1 MHEVREKI
9 FRVIQPAAKDNF
21 ALASWIFDV
30 AITTL
35 VLLSVI
41 CVFAITFDLPP
52 SWVKAIQW
60 IEASISVIFTIEYIL
75 RLFTADFLDQNK
87 GEKSMWRA
95 MLQYMRSGMALV
107 DLVAI
112 LPFYLPMVFPCN
124 LLAVRIFRLL
134 RLLRIF
140 KLNRYFASLAAIG
153 QVIKSKSREL
163 LGSLFFVALM
173 LVVSSLV
180 IYAVEHDAQ
189 PDVFKNAFSG
199 LWWAIA
205 TLTTVGYGDIYPVTT
220 VGRMVGAVIALL
232 GIGMVAIPT
241 GIISS
246 GLIEQMKK
254 GHSQDVE
261 NEKSS
266 DCVFCPHCGKRLH
279 D

>member
-1 MHEVREKI
+1 MHKVREII
-9 FRVIQPAAKDNF
+9 FKVIQPATKDSF
-21 ALASWIFDV
+21 AFASWVFD
-30 AITTL
+30 ATITVL

-41 CVFAITFDLPP
+41 CVFAITFDLPS
-52 SWVKAIQW
+52 SWVGVIQW
-60 IEASISVIFTIEYIL
+60 IEAVISVIFTIEYVL
-75 RLFTADFLDQNK
+75 RLLTADFLDQNK
-87 GEKSMWRA
+87 GEKHMWRA
-95 MLQYMRSGMALV
+95 VLRYMRSGMALV

-112 LPFYLPMVFPCN
+112 LPFYLPMIFPCN
-124 LLAVRIFRLL
+124 LLAIRIFRLL

-153 QVIKSKSREL
+153 QVIRGKSREL
-163 LGSLFFVALM
+163 LGSLFFVGLM
-173 LVVSSLV
+173 LIVSSLV

-254 GHSQDVE
+254 GHSKD
-261 NEKSS
+261 NEDEKPA
-266 DCVFCPHCGKRLH
+266 DYVFCPHCGKRLR

>member
-1 MHEVREKI
+1 
-9 FRVIQPAAKDNF
+9 
-21 ALASWIFDV
+21 
-30 AITTL
+30 
-35 VLLSVI
+35 
-41 CVFAITFDLPP
+41 
-52 SWVKAIQW
+52 
-60 IEASISVIFTIEYIL
+60 
-75 RLFTADFLDQNK
+75 
-87 GEKSMWRA
+87 
-95 MLQYMRSGMALV
+95 
-107 DLVAI
+107 
-112 LPFYLPMVFPCN
+112 MVFPCN

-254 GHSQDVE
+254 GHSKDVE
-261 NEKSS
+261 GEKSS
-266 DCVFCPHCGKRLH
+266 DCAFCPHCGKRLH